1 MKANIKNSALATL
14 LATSL
19 LMPAA
24 PLLAAGEKVAISFQT
39 LSIPFFIYMHEQAI
53 EEAEALD
60 IDLFVQ
66 DAQASS
72 AKQTSDI
79 ENALIQGVE
88 AVILTPNDVDALA
101 PVVNEVLDEEIPVI
115 AVDRRV
121 EGTSSPVPYV
131 TADNVAGGRLMGE
144 WVIENMPDGADVVLI
159 TGQIG
164 STTAMDRARGVREAL
179 ADAGSNFRIVAEQT
193 GEAERAKAMT
203 VVENILTASSGNP
216 PDVIISSTGDMT
228 LGAVEA
234 VQGMGLSD
242 QIKIIG
248 YDAYPEVLEG
258 IKVGEIT
265 GVVEQSPSQQIRTA
279 LRLAVDKIRNG
290 TEIESV
296 TVEPIMVTADNLE
309 QAEQFSVID

>member
-1 MKANIKNSALATL
+1 MKVQNKRRALAAV

-19 LMPAA
+19 LLPAA

-39 LSIPFFIYMHEQAI
+39 LSIPFFIYMHEQAV
-53 EEAEALD
+53 EEAKALD
-60 IDLFVQ
+60 IDLLVQ

-72 AKQTSDI
+72 AKQSSDI
-79 ENALIQGVE
+79 ENALTQGAAAIV
-88 AVILTPNDVDALA
+88 LTPNDVSALA
-101 PVVNEVLDEEIPVI
+101 PAVNEVLDEQVPVI

-121 EGTSSPVPYV
+121 EGTSAPVPFV

-144 WVIENMPDGADVVLI
+144 WVIKNMPNGANVVLI

-164 STTAMDRARGVREAL
+164 STTAMDRAKGVHEAL
-179 ADAGSNFRIVAEQT
+179 DDAGSNFKIVAEQS
-193 GEAERAKAMT
+193 GEADRAKAMS
-203 VVENILTASSGNP
+203 VVENILTASAGSP

-234 VQGMGLSD
+234 VMGMGLSD
-242 QIKIIG
+242 KIKIIG
-248 YDAYPEVLEG
+248 YDAYPEVLKS
-258 IKVGEIT
+258 IKAGEIT
-265 GVVEQSPSQQIRTA
+265 GVVEQSPSKQIRTA

-296 TVEPIMVTADNLE
+296 TVKPFMVTAENLE
-309 QAEQFSVID
+309 QAEQFSAIE